1 MHASFI
7 IFEFILQ
14 ELLGALQTH
23 ILDFTQRLHMVE
35 VERRQLVVELD
46 RMKDECADLP
56 QKEDIERLQDQLS
69 FIKGKVSISIKSA
82 P

>member
-1 MHASFI
+1 MHASII
-7 IFEFILQ
+7 IFDFILQ